1 MSLQI
6 FLTVLAYLLGS
17 IPTGLLISKYI
28 GGVDIRNIGSGNI
41 GATNVLRAMGSKYG
55 AITLLADALKG
66 FIPVILAILLLDS
79 PPWIGFVMV
88 ASVLGHTFPVFLKF
102 RGGKGVATGFGA
114 LLALKPSIA
123 ILLLVLFVVVV
134 IKWRYVSLG
143 SLTAAA
149 TLPIFLAL
157 SPDPRSYFIAGTV
170 VSMLVF
176 WRHKENIKRL
186 WDGVEN
192 KVDIDTIVSR
202 MPKF

>member
-123 ILLLVLFVVVV
+123 IMLLILFVVVV

>member
-192 KVDIDTIVSR
+192 KVDINTIVSR